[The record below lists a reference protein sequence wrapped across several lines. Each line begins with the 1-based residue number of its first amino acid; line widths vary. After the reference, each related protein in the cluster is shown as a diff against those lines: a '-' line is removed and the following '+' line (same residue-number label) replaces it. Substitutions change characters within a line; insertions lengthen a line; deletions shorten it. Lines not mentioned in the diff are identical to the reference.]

1 MSTSNTTGQAD
12 FSFLGR
18 SEASPRTVENKS
30 IEGYY
35 VIGVARMSASF
46 RDKLRNSTLVA
57 MLPVAV

>member
-12 FSFLGR
+12 FSFRPVRGL
-18 SEASPRTVENKS
+18 ASAVETKS